1 MSNRAN
7 ILIVED
13 NLSMVEL
20 LNLTMKRL
28 DYGVAGHAATG
39 KEAIDLAINLLP
51 DLVIMD
57 IQLEGDIDGIEA
69 SSKIREKC
77 KIPVVYLTAHE
88 DDVLF
93 QRAKGTEPFAYIIKP
108 FVDKELQ
115 KVIEIALYKDQQ
127 EKKIKT
133 IEKYNQNIIQSSM
146 DMIIAVNNDRKI
158 IEFNKMAEE
167 SFGYT
172 REEVMGKHINLL
184 YADKANGLAIH
195 KKTLKDKRC
204 VHEIQNRHKSGA
216 VFTSLLASSILRNS
230 QGDEIGVMG
239 ISRDITEQKKTKKAL
254 KASQEYAK
262 NLINSSLD
270 MIIAV
275 DKNRRITEF
284 NQAAEK
290 TFGYSRED
298 VLGKPIDMLYVNP
311 QKGDKAHNTT
321 IKEGSFIQEI
331 LNKRKSGEIFPSILS
346 ASLLKNEEGEL
357 IGVMGVSR
365 DITDRK
371 RAQEKLKKSE
381 EKYRNLSDELYE
393 ANSLKELLLDIITH
407 DLKNPLGVISG
418 MAELMKEEFPNNKM
432 LESID
437 DCSDSLLNVIENA
450 ATLSKVSTGEDIEKQ
465 ELDLVKIINSISD
478 EFTGQFKNNRM
489 TLELKLPDKL
499 TVQANPIIAE
509 IFRNYIS
516 NAIKYA
522 SDGKKIV
529 VEDRNKDDSIV
540 ICVKDFGPTIPKEK
554 RQEIFKRSVQ
564 LEKGEKRGRG
574 LGLAIVKRIAEAHNG
589 EASIEPNEPT
599 GNIFLIRIPR
609 LPLEG
614 GERIQITSAD

>member
-1 MSNRAN
+1 
-7 ILIVED
+7 
-13 NLSMVEL
+13 
-20 LNLTMKRL
+20 
-28 DYGVAGHAATG
+28 
-39 KEAIDLAINLLP
+39 
-51 DLVIMD
+51 
-57 IQLEGDIDGIEA
+57 
-69 SSKIREKC
+69 
-77 KIPVVYLTAHE
+77 
-88 DDVLF
+88 
-93 QRAKGTEPFAYIIKP
+93 
-108 FVDKELQ
+108 
-115 KVIEIALYKDQQ
+115 
-127 EKKIKT
+127 
-133 IEKYNQNIIQSSM
+133 
-146 DMIIAVNNDRKI
+146 
-158 IEFNKMAEE
+158 
-167 SFGYT
+167 
-172 REEVMGKHINLL
+172 
-184 YADKANGLAIH
+184 
-195 KKTLKDKRC
+195 
-204 VHEIQNRHKSGA
+204 
-216 VFTSLLASSILRNS
+216 
-230 QGDEIGVMG
+230 MG

-450 ATLSKVSTGEDIEKQ
+450 ATLSKVSMGEDIEKQ